1 MNYNLDSIIN
11 YMTLDIFFI
20 FLLDIFETQ
29 FLICI
34 IFEIIILS

>member
-29 FLICI
+29 FSYLYNI
-34 IFEIIILS
+34 

>member
-34 IFEIIILS
+34 IFKIIILS